1 MYICFAYT
9 YTLILLLIGYSGC
22 SDKPTNT
29 QGSNSNEDN
38 LPQIGGI
45 SLVDYSDSDD
55 EDNFQVTE
63 TQEEQTEEITE
74 VLDET
79 HTEET
84 SETDVLDETQPE
96 PETTQVLTETET
108 QTEPVKDVET
118 QTDLE
123 QPEPQTEPEPD
134 DNQIKEKLHVLYYV
148 PPPQEPYGIYQQIV
162 AIPPIKPLPPPV
174 PGESPKYYLIS
185 AEQNKYGEHETIPV
199 TYMEYKPILQP
210 VLYYEPIIG
219 PQTYPPMQYPSVS
232 YPVVIPPPIQPTQL
246 PTITKESPQQPSQQP
261 SQETSQETSQPET
274 PQQPTRIPRQPTRIP
289 RQRTHPK
296 EHKPIHPNIRPR
308 IKILR
313 RTTQTIQPP
322 TKEASNIGPGI
333 LGPAPGP
340 LRDPSQLLE
349 EFGLLQDKLTTEDKP
364 SHLHIS
370 RPIKILRRPTTQE
383 TTQPTE
389 TTKQTDEPT
398 THAQP
403 QQPAEPS
410 SEQLEPTQQQQG
422 YQPQPQAYYP
432 VPTTESNKESTHTQ
446 HTQEPQEPTQ
456 PSPQHTQYTTEP
468 SGLEPETI
476 PVEVG
481 SDEEEEPPK
490 PPSGPGDGDQ
500 PPDGPEEGPEDEGDE
515 DEEENEEE
523 KKPSKVVKKCKQITF
538 MKKNEEGELIEMIEG
553 DYEIKYE
560 IQYQTRYEFLANLEE
575 LHCDDE
581 IVFQHRI
588 GNKYCKVLVYNYKN
602 TTFLIILENS
612 YVFVSC
618 DNGIFKTNVRRI
630 IDCLKIYTIDS
641 IGNEVQISEKDYK
654 LRITKFKWFMIKFNN
669 GIKCHKIVFKNM
681 LVWEKTNYDNYPIAL
696 TINVNLNVVV
706 IFKQYSKTFL
716 KRGRKYVLQYI
727 KTYKTN

>member
-38 LPQIGGI
+38 LPKIGGL

-79 HTEET
+79 QTEQET
-84 SETDVLDETQPE
+84 TQIETQPE
-96 PETTQVLTETET
+96 PETTQTQTET

-313 RTTQTIQPP
+313 RPTQPIQSKEP
-322 TKEASNIGPGI
+322 TKQDSKAATE
-333 LGPAPGP
+333 
-340 LRDPSQLLE
+340 PSQTMEPSQQSSKEPSTE
-349 EFGLLQDKLTTEDKP
+349 EP
-364 SHLHIS
+364 
-370 RPIKILRRPTTQE
+370 TQE
-383 TTQPTE
+383 DS
-389 TTKQTDEPT
+389 KD
-398 THAQP
+398 
-403 QQPAEPS
+403 S
-410 SEQLEPTQQQQG
+410 SLEPTQS
-422 YQPQPQAYYP
+422 
-432 VPTTESNKESTHTQ
+432 TEESTHEPTHTEEPRQPEPTQEPTEEPTQTTQ
-446 HTQEPQEPTQ
+446 HTTQIEPIKPTSEPEQ
-456 PSPQHTQYTTEP
+456 
-468 SGLEPETI
+468 LEPETI
-476 PVEVG
+476 PVEIG
-481 SDEEEEPPK
+481 SDEDEEHGGEEPPK
-490 PPSGPGDGDQ
+490 EPTESPSGPGDADQ
-500 PPDGPEEGPEDEGDE
+500 PPDKSDEPGGAGGDE
-515 DEEENEEE
+515 DEEDQPEEPEEE
-523 KKPSKVVKKCKQITF
+523 KEPPKDLKKCKEVKF
-538 MKKNEEGELIEMIEG
+538 MKMNEEGNLIPMSEG

-560 IQYQTRYEFLANLEE
+560 NFYVTKYEFLANLEE
-575 LHCDDE
+575 IHCDGKPIFIHKHSSPYTKLITHNICDDSF
-581 IVFQHRI
+581 ILLI
-588 GNKYCKVLVYNYKN
+588 GDNFVTLSLGKKNWSSLTYQIPNFIKLYKHDSEGNLVEMNREEY
-602 TTFLIILENS
+602 
-612 YVFVSC
+612 
-618 DNGIFKTNVRRI
+618 I
-630 IDCLKIYTIDS
+630 IDFKLKHSFKYIMRKNIS
-641 IGNEVQISEKDYK
+641 CIKVQVA
-654 LRITKFKWFMIKFNN
+654 N
-669 GIKCHKIVFKNM
+669 IVA
-681 LVWEKTNYDNYPIAL
+681 WEKTKNDTDLCGFSISSLNSVVLRFHKY
-696 TINVNLNVVV
+696 TRVVNKKN
-706 IFKQYSKTFL
+706 
-716 KRGRKYVLQYI
+716 G
-727 KTYKTN
+727 TYKTSFTKSKKK